1 MSYTTG
7 MELVPL
13 CAMTAGEIG
22 LIREVDGTAD
32 FVKRLCEMGL
42 SHGSEIQMLTPGT
55 PCIVAVNHQ
64 RISLRGDD
72 EMAIYVEILR
82 PALKN

>member
-1 MSYTTG
+1 

-13 CAMTAGEIG
+13 SMLNAGEAG
-22 LIREVDGTAD
+22 LIRELDGSQD

-42 SHGSEIQMLTPGT
+42 SHGAEIQMISPGS
-55 PCIVAVNHQ
+55 PCIIAVRHQ

-72 EMAIYVEILR
+72 ELAIYVEPQSPR
-82 PALKN
+82 